1 MTDVEALS
9 YCYTERE
16 EIEEI
21 KYLTRLFANL
31 LGVYFSHSIERAN
44 VIVLLLQCIQNV
56 YCDVFKMCDL
66 ILC

>member
-9 YCYTERE
+9 YFYTKRE

-21 KYLTRLFANL
+21 KYLIRPFANL
-31 LGVYFSHSIERAN
+31 LGVYFSPSIERAN
-44 VIVLLLQCIQNV
+44 VIVLLLQCVHNL
-56 YCDVFKMCDL
+56 YCDVFNMFDL